1 MAHLPLTGVNVT
13 VLNFVAID
21 QARRLAAETV
31 RTSDEGEYASMDMGE
46 FYMGQAT
53 GTAWTYA
60 VLLAVAGA
68 IALVMTWIA
77 RRHGVT
83 APLLAGLVVFA
94 IPFLFLLLMVT
105 LGMPFWLSGA
115 TGEPVPEVL
124 GDGPPWY
131 LAAIT
136 TQTSLAAVAYIA
148 GVALML
154 RGGGVRRPGH
164 PVRGRPADETGPV
177 P

>member
-13 VLNFVAID
+13 VLTFVAID
-21 QARRLAAETV
+21 QALRLAAETM
-31 RTSDEGEYASMDMGE
+31 RTSDKDEYTNMGTGE
-46 FYMGQAT
+46 FYMGQAA

-60 VLLAVAGA
+60 MLLAVAGA

-83 APLLAGLVVFA
+83 APLRAGLVVFA
-94 IPFLFLLLMVT
+94 IPFLFLLLVVT

-115 TGEPVPEVL
+115 NGEPVPKVL

-131 LAAIT
+131 LTAIT

-148 GVALML
+148 GAVLML

-164 PVRGRPADETGPV
+164 QAAGPARR
-177 P
+177 